1 MTLALLASSSSTW
14 SHLLVLI
21 EDFSNAVLYAIKKLI
36 GLLIRNMWHG
46 FEDSV
51 LWNLISKIA
60 ELQVLEYS
68 FLLKK
73 KEKKTWEHMLAVSS
87 QEVEGS
93 QSLTAH
99 SRPVW
104 RIHYVVTARAT

>member
-1 MTLALLASSSSTW
+1 MTLALLASSSM

-73 KEKKTWEHMLAVSS
+73 KEKKRLEHMLTVCF
-87 QEVEGS
+87 QEVEES
-93 QSLTAH
+93 QSSLCVH
-99 SRPVW
+99 SRPIW
-104 RIHYVVTARAT
+104 SIQYVVTAKAT

>member
-1 MTLALLASSSSTW
+1 MS
-14 SHLLVLI
+14 
-21 EDFSNAVLYAIKKLI
+21 
-36 GLLIRNMWHG
+36 

-73 KEKKTWEHMLAVSS
+73 KEKKTWEHMLAVRS
-87 QEVEGS
+87 QEGEGS
-93 QSLTAH
+93 QSLTVH
-99 SRPVW
+99 SGPIW
-104 RIHYVVTARAT
+104 SIQYVVTARAT

>member
-1 MTLALLASSSSTW
+1 MTLALLASSSM

-21 EDFSNAVLYAIKKLI
+21 EDFSNAVLSAIKKLI

-68 FLLKK
+68 FLRKK
-73 KEKKTWEHMLAVSS
+73 KEKKDLGTHACSLLS
-87 QEVEGS
+87 GS
-93 QSLTAH
+93 
-99 SRPVW
+99 R
-104 RIHYVVTARAT
+104 RITVFTVCPFKANLEYTVCCYS

>member
-1 MTLALLASSSSTW
+1 MTLALLASSSM

-73 KEKKTWEHMLAVSS
+73 KEKKTWEHMLAVCF

-93 QSLTAH
+93 QSSLSVH
-99 SRPVW
+99 SRPIW
-104 RIHYVVTARAT
+104 SIQYVITARAT

>member
-51 LWNLISKIA
+51 LWNLISKIT

-73 KEKKTWEHMLAVSS
+73 TWEHMLAVCS
-87 QEVEGS
+87 QELEGS

-99 SRPVW
+99 SRPIW

>member
-1 MTLALLASSSSTW
+1 MTLALLASSSM

-73 KEKKTWEHMLAVSS
+73 KEKKKTWEHMLTVCF
-87 QEVEGS
+87 QEVEES
-93 QSLTAH
+93 QSSLCVH
-99 SRPVW
+99 SRPIW
-104 RIHYVVTARAT
+104 SIQYVVTARAT